1 MMADYDAAIAASR
14 EAYLTL
20 EVTVIEC
27 EVSETDFV
35 RSSR

>member
-1 MMADYDAAIAASR
+1 MIADCDVAIAASR
-14 EAYLTL
+14 EASLVS

-27 EVSETDFV
+27 EVSEVDSV